1 MGLFS
6 SRGLDYSSGDG
17 SLARLK
23 ASRYFP
29 HHLPGESSPGTM
41 DIDLLSEEAKNG
53 KHPELLK
60 KVVEFAQFLDYLEGD
75 YDYNSEKMHTPLA
88 EIDSVVV
95 DGDLDSMM
103 KFTANIVKKSIDN
116 SADIYYE
123 LLPYIKEFEHRLN
136 LKLDVDQRKTLMCIF
151 RVGMGLSLIENLS
164 GQNIQGFCHPSIH
177 NILCSPRQIW
187 LGIQPHGYSADLSF
201 LGGSDAEMR
210 YISLALYSGYFQ
222 SKYTAESPSST
233 FEKLTK

>member
-6 SRGLDYSSGDG
+6 SRGLDYSNGDG

-29 HHLPGESSPGTM
+29 HHLPGESRPGTM

-53 KHPELLK
+53 KHPELLRR
-60 KVVEFAQFLDYLEGD
+60 VVEFAQFLDHLEGD
-75 YDYNSEKMHTPLA
+75 YDYNSEKTHTPLA
-88 EIDSVVV
+88 GNETVPV
-95 DGDLDSMM
+95 DDDLDSMM
-103 KFTANIVKKSIDN
+103 KFTVNIVNKSIDN

-123 LLPYIKEFEHRLN
+123 LLPYLKEFEHRLN

-164 GQNIQGFCHPSIH
+164 GQNIQGFCHPSVH
-177 NILCSPRQIW
+177 NILRMPRQVW
-187 LGIQPHGYSADLSF
+187 LEMQPYGYSADLSF
-201 LGGSDAEMR
+201 LGGNEAEMR
-210 YISLALYSGYFQ
+210 YIALALYSGYFQ

-233 FEKLTK
+233 FEKLA